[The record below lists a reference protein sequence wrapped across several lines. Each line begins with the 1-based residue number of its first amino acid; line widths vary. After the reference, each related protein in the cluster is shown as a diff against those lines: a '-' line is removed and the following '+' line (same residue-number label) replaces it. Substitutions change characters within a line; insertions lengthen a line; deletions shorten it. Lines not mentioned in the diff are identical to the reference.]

1 MDSKVLELLHQI
13 ELEYGSVTKC
23 PDDDQRVLEARSI
36 LLAKEQPDD
45 TAEKVKTLII
55 KGYSLNE
62 VCKKMKL
69 GMAKLN
75 RIKEQNQ
82 LLTKPQFRYVATKG
96 KYRIHGANMASIARA
111 LGYKARLS
119 AIKSTIKSNG
129 WLLWAERRRWEQVKN
144 GEYYIDPD
152 EENIYVKR
160 GIDSYRKHRI
170 YNLME

>member
-1 MDSKVLELLHQI
+1 M
-13 ELEYGSVTKC
+13 
-23 PDDDQRVLEARSI
+23 
-36 LLAKEQPDD
+36 
-45 TAEKVKTLII
+45 
-55 KGYSLNE
+55 
-62 VCKKMKL
+62 
-69 GMAKLN
+69 
-75 RIKEQNQ
+75 
-82 LLTKPQFRYVATKG
+82 LTRPQFRYVATKD

-119 AIKSTIKSNG
+119 AIKSNG
-129 WLLWAERRRWEQVKN
+129 WLLWVERRRWEQIDD